1 MKAVDRDIEHA
12 LIGHLHLKTTETWI
26 IFVIIFMKAVDRD
39 IKHALIGHLHLI
51 TTETWIIFVIFFIHY
66 IYVSSRQGY
75 QTCSDWS
82 FAS

>member
-1 MKAVDRDIEHA
+1 MIIFMKAVDRDIEHA
-12 LIGHLHLKTTETWI
+12 LIGHLHLKTTETW
-26 IFVIIFMKAVDRD
+26 V
-39 IKHALIGHLHLI
+39 
-51 TTETWIIFVIFFIHY
+51 IFVIFFIHY